1 MSGVLPQVM
10 IVMGSQSDEQVV
22 KDALVTLDRL
32 GVPHEVHI
40 ASAHRTPERAAR
52 LAREAKDRGIRVI
65 IAAAGAA
72 AHLAGVIAAH
82 TILPV
87 IGIPIVSPIY
97 AGLDALLSM
106 VQMPRGVPV
115 ATVSANGAQNAALL
129 AAEILAIADPALA
142 AKLDAMRQEMAES
155 VDAADAKL
163 RNERT

>member
-1 MSGVLPQVM
+1 MSGVPPQVM

-22 KDALVTLDRL
+22 KDALDTLDRL

-40 ASAHRTPERAAR
+40 ASAHRTPERVAR
-52 LAREAKDRGIRVI
+52 LAREAKDRGIRVV

-129 AAEILAIADPALA
+129 AAEILAISDPALA
-142 AKLDAMRQEMAES
+142 SKLDAMRQEMAES
-155 VDAADAKL
+155 VDAADAKM

>member
-1 MSGVLPQVM
+1 M

-22 KDALVTLDRL
+22 KDALDTLDRL

-40 ASAHRTPERAAR
+40 ASAHRTPERVAR
-52 LAREAKDRGIRVI
+52 LAREAKDRGIRVV

-129 AAEILAIADPALA
+129 AAEILAISDPALA
-142 AKLDAMRQEMAES
+142 SKLDAMRQEMAES
-155 VDAADAKL
+155 VDAADAKM

>member
-1 MSGVLPQVM
+1 MSDGPLVM

-22 KDALVTLDRL
+22 KEALDTLAKL
-32 GVPHEVHI
+32 GIPYEVHI
-40 ASAHRTPERAAR
+40 ASAHRTPERATR
-52 LAREAKDRGIRVI
+52 LARKARGRGIRAI

-82 TILPV
+82 TTLPV
-87 IGIPIVSPIY
+87 IGVPIVSPVY

-129 AAEILAIADPALA
+129 AAEILATADPALA
-142 AKLDAMRQEMAES
+142 AKLDALRQEMADQ

-163 RNERT
+163 RNER

>member
-1 MSGVLPQVM
+1 MSDHPLVM

-22 KDALVTLDRL
+22 REALDTLAKM
-32 GVPHEVHI
+32 GIPYEVHI
-40 ASAHRTPERAAR
+40 ASAHRTPERATR
-52 LAREAKDRGIRVI
+52 LAREARDHGIRVI

-82 TILPV
+82 TTLPV
-87 IGIPIVSPIY
+87 IGVPIVSPVY

-129 AAEILAIADPALA
+129 AAEILATADPALA
-142 AKLDAMRQEMAES
+142 AKLDAMRQEMAEQ
-155 VDAADAKL
+155 VDAADAKM

>member
-1 MSGVLPQVM
+1 MSDRPLVM

-22 KDALVTLDRL
+22 REALDTLAKM
-32 GVPHEVHI
+32 GIPYEVHI
-40 ASAHRTPERAAR
+40 ASAHRTPERATR
-52 LAREAKDRGIRVI
+52 LAREARDRGIRVI

-82 TILPV
+82 TTLPV
-87 IGIPIVSPIY
+87 IGVPIVSPVY

-129 AAEILAIADPALA
+129 AAEILATADPALA
-142 AKLDAMRQEMAES
+142 AKLDAMRQEMAEQ
-155 VDAADAKL
+155 VDAADAKM

>member
-1 MSGVLPQVM
+1 MNDHPLVM

-22 KDALVTLDRL
+22 QEALDTLSRL
-32 GVPHEVHI
+32 GIPYEVHI
-40 ASAHRTPERAAR
+40 ASAHRTPERATR
-52 LAREAKDRGIRVI
+52 LAREARDRGIRAI

-82 TILPV
+82 TTLPV
-87 IGIPIVSPIY
+87 IGVPIVSPVY

-129 AAEILAIADPALA
+129 AAEILATVDPALA
-142 AKLDAMRQEMAES
+142 AKLDALRQEMADR

-163 RNERT
+163 RDERT

>member
-1 MSGVLPQVM
+1 MSGVPPQVM

-32 GVPHEVHI
+32 GVPYEVHI

-52 LAREAKDRGIRVI
+52 LAREAKDRGIKVV
-65 IAAAGAA
+65 IAAAGSA

-142 AKLDAMRQEMAES
+142 SKLDAMRQEMAES

>member
-1 MSGVLPQVM
+1 MNDVAALVM
-10 IVMGSQSDEQVV
+10 IVMGSQSDQQVV
-22 KDALVTLDRL
+22 KDALDTLDRL

-52 LAREAKDRGIRVI
+52 LAREAKDRGIKVI

-82 TILPV
+82 TTLPV
-87 IGIPIVSPIY
+87 IGIPIVSPVY

-129 AAEILAIADPALA
+129 AAEILAISDPALA
-142 AKLDAMRQEMAES
+142 TKLDAMRQEMAEQ

>member
-1 MSGVLPQVM
+1 MSGVPPQVM

-22 KDALVTLDRL
+22 KDALDTLDRL

-40 ASAHRTPERAAR
+40 ASAHRTPERVAR

-65 IAAAGAA
+65 IAAAGSA

-129 AAEILAIADPALA
+129 AAEILAISDPALA
-142 AKLDAMRQEMAES
+142 SKLDAMRQEMAES
-155 VDAADAKL
+155 VDAADAKM

>member
-1 MSGVLPQVM
+1 MSGVPPQVM

-22 KDALVTLDRL
+22 KDALDTLDRL

-40 ASAHRTPERAAR
+40 ASAHRTPERVAR
-52 LAREAKDRGIRVI
+52 LAREAKDRGIRVV

-129 AAEILAIADPALA
+129 AAEILAISDPALA
-142 AKLDAMRQEMAES
+142 SKLDAMRQEMAES